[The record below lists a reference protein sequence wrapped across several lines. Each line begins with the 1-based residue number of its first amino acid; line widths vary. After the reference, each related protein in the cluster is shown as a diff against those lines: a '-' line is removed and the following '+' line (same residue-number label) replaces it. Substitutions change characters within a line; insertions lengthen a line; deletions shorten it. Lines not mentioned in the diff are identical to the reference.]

1 MNDVHRIDRLAD
13 KHVEAGGAC
22 LAHAKS
28 FMEERYRYS
37 WRRPALI
44 GAPGAE
50 PSNELQPIL
59 IRQNEV
65 ADHDVRNH
73 RLDRLLCLGGGL
85 RRDDAGAERLEAG
98 FEQMDGR
105 HIVINHQR
113 GNAG

>member
-28 FMEERYRYS
+28 FMEERDRNG
-37 WRRPALI
+37 WRSATLT

-50 PSNELQPIL
+50 PANELEPIL
-59 IRQNEV
+59 IRQDEV

-73 RLDRLLCLGGGL
+73 RLDHLFGLGG
-85 RRDDAGAERLEAG
+85 
-98 FEQMDGR
+98 